1 MSVTPPNQ
9 SFQYLQGWLPG
20 QDFNV
25 LPILAGKGDKNQD
38 QYLEGGESMFLLI
51 LSDFASRLRLRS
63 PDLRGGTSIDD
74 PRAVRAREKSQARL
88 PSPKHKTHVIFHRP

>member
-20 QDFNV
+20 QDSNI

-38 QYLEGGESMFLLI
+38 QYLEGGKTIFLEI
-51 LSDFASRLRLRS
+51 LTPLT
-63 PDLRGGTSIDD
+63 RGPHGGG
-74 PRAVRAREKSQARL
+74 V
-88 PSPKHKTHVIFHRP
+88 VGF